1 MNLDFISVL
10 LEAEGAGPRIPH
22 PEDAIFGGLSEV
34 NKYLTGIEQVIQNPA
49 STSIKWDGG
58 IALFFGYTPGGE
70 FFVSDKYMYPAGF
83 YARSPADWQK
93 YDTQVKASRQPRPDL
108 YPKIEL
114 IWDGLRAAV
123 TEQAVFKGDL
133 MALGAEMTPNGKAFV
148 FKPTTVTYTVPV
160 KSPMGSAMEGKVAMI
175 VVHSKGNAPWD
186 GVSGLTNAGDVAVIG
201 PMGMPAG
208 QKSKPFTLNEPTRIL
223 KNAKRA
229 VAAEGPRAEQFLAGL
244 DGVSKAKIQ
253 TYFNKQIT
261 GQTKDPLDTWLSS
274 PESNTKPG
282 TIKKLVGDGETGY
295 LTVNAEGY
303 QALADVWN
311 AMYQLKNSIADQ
323 LEKQVAGFT
332 QSINGQPGG
341 EGFVSNTPGAGLI
354 KLVNRGVFGGAHFNK

>member
-1 MNLDFISVL
+1 MMFNFIRTL
-10 LEAEGAGPRIPH
+10 MEAGEGPRIPH
-22 PEDAIFGGLSEV
+22 PEDAIFLGMPEV
-34 NKYLTGIEQVIQNPA
+34 NKYLTGLEEVIKNPA
-49 STSIKWDGG
+49 STTIKWDGG

-83 YARSPADWQK
+83 FAKSPADWQK
-93 YDTQVKASRQPRPDL
+93 YDTQVKSSKQPRPDL

-114 IWDGLRAAV
+114 IWEGLRAAV

-133 MALGAEMTPNGKAFV
+133 MALGADMTPNNGAFV

-160 KSPMGSAMEGKVAMI
+160 KSPMGAVMVDKVAMI

-186 GVSGLTNAGDVAVIG
+186 GVTGLANKGNVAVIG

-208 QKSKPFTLNEPTRIL
+208 QKATPFKLNEPTQLL
-223 KNAKRA
+223 KNAKRI
-229 VAAEGPRAEQFLAGL
+229 VSRSGPTAEQFLAGL

-261 GQTKDPLDTWLSS
+261 GQTRDPLDVWLSK

-282 TIKKLVGDGETGY
+282 TVKKLVGDGETGY
-295 LTVNAEGY
+295 LSANAAGY

-311 AMYQLKNSIADQ
+311 TMYQLKNSLADQ
-323 LEKQVAGFT
+323 LEKQVAGFS
-332 QSINGQPGG
+332 QSINGQQGG